1 MNRWLLA
8 IAALLCA
15 SAGAQTVKPLASPHY
30 SFVDSSGNPCAGCTV
45 STYLAGT
52 TSPTP
57 TYTDSTGAVQNTN
70 PIVLDASGS
79 ANIWVG
85 FASLKL
91 VVQDTTGAT
100 IWTVDNVPGAGN
112 SAPCG
117 PANAIQIANS
127 TVSGFDCDS
136 RITINKLIHAINV
149 GGALPANHFTLTN
162 NSPIT
167 TPWTLDVT
175 TKGTAAKSIGLGT
188 PAASK
193 YIDGAT
199 GTWTT
204 LPSPGAGTV
213 SSVAASTTGA
223 PLTVAAHP

>member
-1 MNRWLLA
+1 MHRVHIFRWDH
-8 IAALLCA
+8 
-15 SAGAQTVKPLASPHY
+15 K
-30 SFVDSSGNPCAGCTV
+30 
-45 STYLAGT
+45 
-52 TSPTP
+52 PTP

-136 RITINKLIHAINV
+136 RITINKLIHSINV

-204 LPSPGAGTV
+204 LPSPGPGTV
-213 SSVAASTTGA
+213 TSVGLYGA
-223 PLTVAAHP
+223 LRSRKLALVRLQALEHGRFTLDGHG